1 LNVLGLVVE
10 YNPFHNGHL
19 HHLNASKSLVNSDY
33 VVAVMSGNFVQRGE
47 PAIIDKFSRTEI
59 ALKMGI
65 DIVFELPFVYAIQDA
80 SGFAN
85 GAIGVLERTGV
96 VSDLVFGSESADIEG
111 LSQISD
117 ILINQPKE
125 YKKTL
130 NRYLKEG
137 LSFPNARKYALND
150 YFTQISEEKEII
162 EKLEKSNDILGLEY
176 LNALKLYDSKI
187 KPQTIKRIGVNYNEE
202 QYTGEISSATAIRK
216 IIEDENI
223 EKVKDALPDVSFNI
237 LKREIAL
244 KKGPVFLEDMR
255 DMILSKLRMMNRN
268 ELSKIDGVK
277 EGLDRRFLD
286 CSKVSSTVNQLLM
299 CVKTKRFTLTRIRR
313 TLLKIFFDLTES
325 EVQLY
330 NKYGPQ
336 YLRVLGFSKKGQ
348 TLLGQ
353 IKKVSKYPIITTPS
367 RYKRIYHKLSD
378 ESLSSNK
385 KFNSIP
391 EIFLKQIEYDFL
403 ASNVY
408 SLLYKDKKY
417 AINEP
422 DMVTKVFIQEN

>member
-1 LNVLGLVVE
+1 LKVLGLVVE
-10 YNPFHNGHL
+10 YNPYHNGHL
-19 HHLNASKSLVNSDY
+19 YHLNTAKSLVNPDY

-47 PAIIDKFSRTEI
+47 PAIIDKFSRTEV
-59 ALKMGI
+59 AVKMGV

-85 GAIGVLERTGV
+85 GAVGILERTSV
-96 VSDLVFGSESADIEG
+96 VSDLVFGSESADIES

-117 ILINQPKE
+117 ILVNQPKE

-150 YFTQISEEKEII
+150 YFAHMNEEKEII

-187 KPQTIKRIGVNYNEE
+187 KPQAIKRAGASYNEE
-202 QYTGEISSATAIRK
+202 NYTGEISSATAIRK
-216 IIEDENI
+216 LIEEGDF
-223 EKVKDALPDVSFNI
+223 EKVRDAVPDVSYDV

-255 DMILSKLRMMNRN
+255 DMILAKVRMMNRKDF
-268 ELSKIDGVK
+268 SKIDGIK

-286 CSKVSSTVNQLLM
+286 CSKVSSTINQLLM
-299 CVKTKRFTLTRIRR
+299 CVKTKRFTLTRIKR
-313 TLLKIFFDLTES
+313 TLLKIFFDLTAS
-325 EVQLY
+325 DVQLY

-336 YLRVLGFSKKGQ
+336 YLRVLGFSKNGQ
-348 TLLGQ
+348 KLLGQ
-353 IKKVSKYPIITTPS
+353 IKKVSKFPIITTPS
-367 RYKRIYHKLSD
+367 RYKRIYNKLSD
-378 ESLSSNK
+378 ESLLTNK

-403 ASNVY
+403 ASNIY

-417 AINEP
+417 AIYEP
-422 DMVTKVFIQEN
+422 DMVTKVFIY